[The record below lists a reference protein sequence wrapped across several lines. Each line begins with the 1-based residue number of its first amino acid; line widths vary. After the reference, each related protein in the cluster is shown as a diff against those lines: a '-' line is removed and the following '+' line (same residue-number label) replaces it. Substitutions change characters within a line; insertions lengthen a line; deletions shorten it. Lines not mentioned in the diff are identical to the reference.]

1 MTKPTIHGNGTSALS
16 LATAYG
22 DAYAAIQAAGV
33 VLKETAP
40 NARDYNGG
48 AEFDAAAVEHRDR
61 MRRLE
66 SVMAEKDEL
75 MGWRLEHEA

>member
-40 NARDYNGG
+40 PTPATTTAARSST
-48 AEFDAAAVEHRDR
+48 
-61 MRRLE
+61 RRPW
-66 SVMAEKDEL
+66 STGTACA
-75 MGWRLEHEA
+75 GWSR